1 MSSITLKT
9 FREFVDEA
17 VETGIASGGSR
28 ALEWSKVIKSKEF
41 LTLVV
46 SSDGVNMYRYGSNIY
61 YLTTIDNDYLGHIE
75 VKDGKIGNSFSNMKG
90 GFYTKIFKLLLS
102 YTSMHELLSDV
113 RLSTNAIKAYI
124 NLDKNIFD
132 VMVKTPQGYIEF
144 NKVNLLD
151 NYANRI
157 SIKLIKE

>member
-1 MSSITLKT
+1 
-9 FREFVDEA
+9 
-17 VETGIASGGSR
+17 
-28 ALEWSKVIKSKEF
+28 
-41 LTLVV
+41 
-46 SSDGVNMYRYGSNIY
+46 
-61 YLTTIDNDYLGHIE
+61 
-75 VKDGKIGNSFSNMKG
+75 
-90 GFYTKIFKLLLS
+90 
-102 YTSMHELLSDV
+102 MHELLSDV